1 MSTALLILTWNEV
14 DAVRVIFPKI
24 KKEWVDEILVVDGGS
39 TDGTI
44 EETKKNGFRI
54 IQQEIKGHGGAIIS
68 GIKNTISDN
77 IIIFGPDGNH
87 EPEEIPRLIQKIE
100 EGYDQVV
107 VSRFTK
113 QSVIR
118 EPNYGF
124 VKFGNKFFTFF
135 ANILFKGNL
144 SDTMTDS
151 RIITR
156 NAFNELDFDALFSDS
171 TLTMSIR
178 GMKKRQRMT
187 EIIGDQGRRIG
198 GERKMKP
205 FKTGMVLIKRI
216 LKEL

>member
-135 ANILFKGNL
+135 TNILFKGHL

>member
-54 IQQEIKGHGGAIIS
+54 IKQEIKGHGGAIIS

-113 QSVIR
+113 QSVIK
-118 EPNYGF
+118 EPDYGF

-135 ANILFKGNL
+135 ANVLFKGNL

-178 GMKKRQRMT
+178 GMKKKQRMT

-205 FKTGMVLIKRI
+205 FKTGVVLIKRI

>member
-14 DAVRVIFPKI
+14 DAVRAIFPKI

-44 EETKKNGFRI
+44 DEAKKAGYKI
-54 IQQEIKGHGGAIIS
+54 IKQEIKGHGGAIIT
-68 GIKNTISDN
+68 GVKNTSSDN

-100 EGYDQVV
+100 EGFDQVV

-135 ANILFKGNL
+135 TNILFIGHL

-156 NAFNELDFDALFSDS
+156 DAFNELNFDALFTDS

-178 GMKKRQRMT
+178 GMKKKQRMT

-198 GERKMKP
+198 GKRKMKP
-205 FKTGMVLIKRI
+205 FKTGMVLIIRI

>member
-1 MSTALLILTWNEV
+1 MTTALVILTWNEV

-44 EETKKNGFRI
+44 DEAKKAGYKI
-54 IQQEIKGHGGAIIS
+54 IKQEIKGHGGAIIT
-68 GIKNTISDN
+68 GVKNTRSDN

-100 EGYDQVV
+100 EGFDQVV

-178 GMKKRQRMT
+178 GMKKKQRMT

-205 FKTGMVLIKRI
+205 FKTGVVLIKRI

>member
-14 DAVRVIFPKI
+14 EAALVIFPKI

-44 EETKKNGFRI
+44 EEAKKVGFNI
-54 IQQEIKGHGGAIIS
+54 IKQEIKGHGGAIIT
-68 GIKNTISDN
+68 GINNTKSEN

-87 EPEEIPRLIQKIE
+87 EPEEIPRLIKKID
-100 EGYDQVV
+100 EGFDQVV

-113 QSVIR
+113 ESVIK

-124 VKFGNKFFTFF
+124 VKFGNQFFTFF
-135 ANILFKGNL
+135 VNLLFGGNL

-156 NAFNELDFDALFSDS
+156 KAFEELNFDVLLLDS

-178 GMKKRQRMT
+178 GMKKKQKMT
-187 EIIGDQGRRIG
+187 EIVGDQGERIG
-198 GERKMKP
+198 GQRKMKP
-205 FKTGMVLIKRI
+205 IKTGMLLIRRI
-216 LKEL
+216 IKEL

>member
-1 MSTALLILTWNEV
+1 MNN
-14 DAVRVIFPKI
+14 DH
-24 KKEWVDEILVVDGGS
+24 
-39 TDGTI
+39 
-44 EETKKNGFRI
+44 NY
-54 IQQEIKGHGGAIIS
+54 IIS
-68 GIKNTISDN
+68 KWKIWNTISDN

-100 EGYDQVV
+100 EGYDQVI

-113 QSVIR
+113 QSVIK
-118 EPNYGF
+118 EEDYGF
-124 VKFGNKFFTFF
+124 IKFGNQFFTFF
-135 ANILFKGNL
+135 ANILFKGHL

-156 NAFNELDFDALFSDS
+156 DAFNELNFDALFTDS

-178 GMKKRQRMT
+178 GMKKKQRMT

-198 GERKMKP
+198 GKRKMKP

>member
-14 DAVRVIFPKI
+14 DAVRAIFPKI

-44 EETKKNGFRI
+44 DEAKKAGYKI
-54 IQQEIKGHGGAIIS
+54 IKQEIKGHGGAIIT
-68 GIKNTISDN
+68 GVKNTRSDN

-100 EGYDQVV
+100 EGFDQVV

-135 ANILFKGNL
+135 TNILFKGNL

-156 NAFNELDFDALFSDS
+156 DAFNELDFDVLLLDA
-171 TLTMSIR
+171 TLAMSIR
-178 GMKKRQRMT
+178 GMKKKQKMT

-205 FKTGMVLIKRI
+205 FRTGMILIKRI
-216 LKEL
+216 FKEL

>member
-1 MSTALLILTWNEV
+1 MSTALLILTLNEV
-14 DAVRVIFPKI
+14 DGFKEIMPHVKR
-24 KKEWVDEILVVDGGS
+24 EWVDELIVIDGGS

-44 EETKKNGFRI
+44 EEAKKMGFNVIVQKR
-54 IQQEIKGHGGAIIS
+54 KGHGAAIMLGVES
-68 GIKNTISDN
+68 TKSDN
-77 IIIFGPDGNH
+77 IVIFGPDGNH

-178 GMKKRQRMT
+178 GMKKKQRMT

-205 FKTGMVLIKRI
+205 FKTGVVLIKRI

>member
-14 DAVRVIFPKI
+14 DAIRVIFPKI

>member
-14 DAVRVIFPKI
+14 EAARIIFPKI

-39 TDGTI
+39 TDGTN
-44 EETKKNGFRI
+44 EEAKKVGFNI
-54 IQQEIKGHGGAIIS
+54 IKQEIKGHGGAIIT
-68 GIKNTISDN
+68 GINNTKSEN

-87 EPEEIPRLIQKIE
+87 EPEEIPRLIKKID
-100 EGYDQVV
+100 EGFDQVV

-113 QSVIR
+113 ESVIK

-124 VKFGNKFFTFF
+124 VKFGNQFFTFF
-135 ANILFKGNL
+135 VNLLFGGNL

-156 NAFNELDFDALFSDS
+156 KAFEELNFDVLLLDS

-178 GMKKRQRMT
+178 GMKKKQKMT
-187 EIIGDQGRRIG
+187 EIVGDQGERIG
-198 GERKMKP
+198 GQRKMKP
-205 FKTGMVLIKRI
+205 IKTGMLLIRRI
-216 LKEL
+216 IKEL

>member
-44 EETKKNGFRI
+44 DEAKKAGYKI
-54 IQQEIKGHGGAIIS
+54 IKQEIKGHGGAIIT
-68 GIKNTISDN
+68 GVQNTRSDN

-100 EGYDQVV
+100 EGFDQVV

-178 GMKKRQRMT
+178 GMKKKQRMT

-205 FKTGMVLIKRI
+205 FKTGIVLIKRI

>member
-14 DAVRVIFPKI
+14 EAARVIFPKI

-44 EETKKNGFRI
+44 EEAEKVGFNMI
-54 IQQEIKGHGGAIIS
+54 KQEIKGHGGAIIT
-68 GIKNTISDN
+68 GINNTKSEN

-87 EPEEIPRLIQKIE
+87 EPEEIPRLIKKID
-100 EGYDQVV
+100 EGFDQVV

-113 QSVIR
+113 ESAIK

-124 VKFGNKFFTFF
+124 VKFGNQFFTFF
-135 ANILFKGNL
+135 VNLLFGGNL

-156 NAFNELDFDALFSDS
+156 KAFEELNFDVLLLDS

-178 GMKKRQRMT
+178 GMKKKQKMT
-187 EIIGDQGRRIG
+187 EIVGDQGERIG
-198 GERKMKP
+198 GQRKMKP
-205 FKTGMVLIKRI
+205 IKTGMLLIRRI
-216 LKEL
+216 IKEL